1 MQLSLCPG
9 SDLMAK
15 GITRN
20 TSVIKIITSAL
31 VNGTDDY
38 NIGDSEWPN
47 SCRSDLVLEP
57 KSLSTGLLPPIII
70 KFQCDTSESLKDSKF
85 INKNQLATASFHPLG
100 FQKHGL
106 SIEHRVN

>member
-15 GITRN
+15 DIIRN

-38 NIGDSEWPN
+38 NIRDSEWPN

-57 KSLSTGLLPPIII
+57 KSLSTGLPPIII
-70 KFQCDTSESLKDSKF
+70 NFQ
-85 INKNQLATASFHPLG
+85 
-100 FQKHGL
+100 
-106 SIEHRVN
+106 